1 MTEAVLVLGDGS
13 GAAGDAATA
22 LGLQLAREGGFE
34 ARLAYTG
41 ADDWPDYGWATAWRV
56 TAEDGRSLAAA
67 LSHLIERGDLRAV
80 VAPDTPL
87 CREALGRLAGRHG
100 LPIAGRALSGSFS
113 GNAFEVVRSVEGGR
127 RSATYRLAALP
138 ALVPVD
144 AEASAG
150 SLPPPRG
157 RVTGE
162 TLSAPVRTPVR
173 LVGERALGP
182 YEIAPNQAGV
192 VVAGGRGLGAE
203 GFALAEELAALL
215 QGAVGASRVAVDL
228 GWAPKSCQ
236 VGMTGQ
242 TVQPRLYIAAGIS
255 GAIHHT
261 FGMKDSGFIVA
272 INSDP
277 RAPIFQFADAAIA
290 GDAAEVL
297 AALIEE
303 LKRRRSRT
311 TASRPALAGSVA

>member
-1 MTEAVLVLGDGS
+1 MTEGVLVLGDGS
-13 GAAGDAATA
+13 RGGGEAATA
-22 LGLQLAREGGFE
+22 LGLQLAREGGLE
-34 ARLAYTG
+34 ARVAYTG
-41 ADDWPDYGWATAWRV
+41 ANDWPDYGWASAWRV
-56 TAEDGRSLAAA
+56 TSDDGRCFAAA
-67 LSHLIERGDLRAV
+67 LSDLLEGGDLLAV
-80 VAPDTPL
+80 LAPDTPL

-100 LPIAGRALSGSFS
+100 LPIAGRALSASFS
-113 GNAFEVVRSVEGGR
+113 GRALDVVRSVDNGR
-127 RSATYRLAALP
+127 RSATYRLAVLP
-138 ALVPVD
+138 ALVLVD

-157 RVTGE
+157 RVTGD
-162 TLSAPVRTPVR
+162 TLSLSVPTPVR
-173 LVGERALGP
+173 LVGERTLGP
-182 YEIAPNQAGV
+182 YEIAPNEAGV

-203 GFALAEELAALL
+203 GFRLAEELAALL

-303 LKRRRSRT
+303 LKRRRGQT